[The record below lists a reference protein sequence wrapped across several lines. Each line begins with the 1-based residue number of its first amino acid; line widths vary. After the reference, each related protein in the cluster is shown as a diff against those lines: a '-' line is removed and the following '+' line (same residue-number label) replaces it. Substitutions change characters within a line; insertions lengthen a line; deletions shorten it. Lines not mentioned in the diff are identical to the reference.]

1 MRKPNG
7 VQSVNPSGEYRW
19 WRVFLICHMIPSLCE
34 GDQHQDP
41 SDSGGWVHRD
51 PEWHWHCLPALDR
64 QTRDHAATGLQT
76 PPTLICSQNRRT
88 DLFVSMQWLHVTLS
102 LYLSGHGEHNVII
115 SSRAQ
120 ASGPLPRYCLVLF
133 GIQVQK
139 KKKEKMLLCIV
150 DEICIFFPQLEDLQ
164 NCGDLQ
170 ISLRQSKSGE
180 THSTAN
186 STKNLFFI
194 YTKTFPC
201 SDIV

>member
-1 MRKPNG
+1 MEFSLWI
-7 VQSVNPSGEYRW
+7 QEVNTDEEECFWYVTWSHP
-19 WRVFLICHMIPSLCE
+19 PSLCE

-88 DLFVSMQWLHVTLS
+88 DLFVSMQWLHVILS
-102 LYLSGHGEHNVII
+102 LHLSGHGEHNVII

-120 ASGPLPRYCLVLF
+120 ASGPLPGYCLVLF

-139 KKKEKMLLCIV
+139 KKKCSFAFWMRFVYFSLSWKIYKTV
-150 DEICIFFPQLEDLQ
+150 EIYKFLEQL
-164 NCGDLQ
+164 NMC
-170 ISLRQSKSGE
+170 
-180 THSTAN
+180 
-186 STKNLFFI
+186 I
-194 YTKTFPC
+194 YTKTFLC